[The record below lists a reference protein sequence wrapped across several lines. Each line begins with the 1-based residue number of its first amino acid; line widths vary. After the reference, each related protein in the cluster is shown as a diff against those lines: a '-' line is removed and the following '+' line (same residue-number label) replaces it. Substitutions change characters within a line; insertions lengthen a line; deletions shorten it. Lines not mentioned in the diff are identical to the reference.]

1 MAPAPELG
9 SLGAFLY
16 ASRARLAPDDVG
28 LSDAGR
34 RRVPGLRREE
44 LAMLAG
50 VSPSYY
56 TRLEQGQALNA
67 SPQVID
73 ALSRALL
80 LGDAEREHLHR
91 LAGVGHRP
99 TVPVEPAEETVD
111 AGLAELLDTVGDAP
125 AMVFGRRRDILA
137 WNRAGHALFAGHLDP
152 RAVDAVATRP
162 NATELVF
169 LDPHTR
175 ELYLDWGEK
184 ALASVGHLRIL
195 AAQYGTDAR
204 LLALIGR
211 LAVESA
217 EFADM
222 WAAYTIRPSQSAVY
236 RMRHPLVGRLTVTQ
250 QLLTAPQAPGQTLV
264 ICSAPKDSP
273 STEALRLL
281 AHAIGSEST
290 GGAVPPDRAG

>member
-1 MAPAPELG
+1 MPSTPQLG
-9 SLGAFLY
+9 SLGEFLY
-16 ASRARLAPDDVG
+16 ASRGRLTPDDVG
-28 LSDAGR
+28 LGIFGR

-44 LAMLAG
+44 IAMLAG

-67 SPQVID
+67 SAQVID
-73 ALSRALL
+73 ALSRAMRLS
-80 LGDAEREHLHR
+80 DAEREHLHR
-91 LAGVGHRP
+91 LARADHARP
-99 TVPVEPAEETVD
+99 TPVEPAEETVD

-137 WNRAGHALFAGHLDP
+137 WNPAGHALFAGHLDP
-152 RAVDAVATRP
+152 RDVDNPENRP

-175 ELYLDWGEK
+175 ELYVDWREK

-195 AAQYGTDAR
+195 ASEYPNDAR

-217 EFADM
+217 EFAAM
-222 WAAYTIRPSQSAVY
+222 WAANAIRPSQSAVY
-236 RMRHPLVGRLTVTQ
+236 RMQHPLVGRLTITQ
-250 QLLTAPQAPGQTLV
+250 QLLTTAQAPGQTLV
-264 ICSAPKDSP
+264 ICSAPKQSP
-273 STEALRLL
+273 SSEALSLL
-281 AHAIGSEST
+281 ART
-290 GGAVPPDRAG
+290 VQ

>member
-1 MAPAPELG
+1 MAPVPELG
-9 SLGAFLY
+9 SLGEFLS
-16 ASRARLAPDDVG
+16 ASRARLTPDDVG
-28 LSDAGR
+28 LGDAGR

-44 LAMLAG
+44 IAALAG

-80 LGDAEREHLHR
+80 LTEAEREHLNR
-91 LAGVGHRP
+91 LASPRYRMGA
-99 TVPVEPAEETVD
+99 PVEPAEETVD

-137 WNRAGHALFAGHLDP
+137 WNPSGHSLFAGHLDLH
-152 RAVDAVATRP
+152 AVDAPATRP

-175 ELYLDWGEK
+175 ELYLDWAEK
-184 ALASVGHLRIL
+184 ALCSVGHLRIL
-195 AAQYGTDAR
+195 AAQYPNDAQ

-211 LAVESA
+211 LAIDSP
-217 EFADM
+217 EFAAM
-222 WAAYTIRPSQSAVY
+222 WAANTIRPSQSAIY
-236 RMRHPLVGRLTVTQ
+236 RMQHPLVGRLDVTQ
-250 QLLTAPQAPGQTLV
+250 QLLTTPQAPGQTLV
-264 ICSAPKDSP
+264 LCSTPKNSP
-273 STEALRLL
+273 STTALRLL
-281 AHAIGSEST
+281 AQTIG
-290 GGAVPPDRAG
+290 PPRT